1 MVHWRS
7 WGWEICPYV
16 CKAAKIKFDLL
27 IADRSL
33 VIDQIVDKKR
43 SAAQG
48 VAYFYFDYGEQN
60 MQTPAYFVGS
70 ILRQLVVQKTVFP
83 PPLLHF
89 YQLFKED
96 DAHGSTSELVLIL
109 KDVCSVFDRCY
120 IIVDALDECQKLYRK
135 DILQI
140 LNDMNNGVVQ
150 IFVTSRPH
158 SHDIKQHFKGTEQ
171 IKIEA
176 SEADIRTFCLRMID
190 ENETTRDLADDD
202 LREDI
207 AETISKNARGMY
219 VLASIDPKT
228 LIALMLV
235 KLPCKHR

>member
-1 MVHWRS
+1 
-7 WGWEICPYV
+7 
-16 CKAAKIKFDLL
+16 
-27 IADRSL
+27 
-33 VIDQIVDKKR
+33 
-43 SAAQG
+43 
-48 VAYFYFDYGEQN
+48 
-60 MQTPAYFVGS
+60 
-70 ILRQLVVQKTVFP
+70 
-83 PPLLHF
+83 
-89 YQLFKED
+89 
-96 DAHGSTSELVLIL
+96 
-109 KDVCSVFDRCY
+109 
-120 IIVDALDECQKLYRK
+120 
-135 DILQI
+135 
-140 LNDMNNGVVQ
+140 MNNGVVQ